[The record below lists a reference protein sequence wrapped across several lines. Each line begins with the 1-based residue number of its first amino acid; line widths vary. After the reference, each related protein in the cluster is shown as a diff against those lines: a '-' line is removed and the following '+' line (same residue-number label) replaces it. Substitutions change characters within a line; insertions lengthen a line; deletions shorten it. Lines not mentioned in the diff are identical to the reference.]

1 MLDEQ
6 RPMNRQ
12 DRQDDQLDRSM
23 EHLLS
28 KYENGD
34 EKDQQIEE
42 LAQANQELLLINE
55 ELKKRV
61 SEQGT
66 KSSQGGMLSGRTANK
81 QIEQNNAL
89 HTEMVIELNDQIDE
103 LKIEADKLRS
113 SIKEAKQGEGAY
125 KKEIQA
131 LKYDN
136 KRQSCDLKDAKERF
150 EKIKVEYQA

>member
-1 MLDEQ
+1 MLDDQ

-55 ELKKRV
+55 DLKKRI
-61 SEQGT
+61 SEQGA
-66 KSSQGGMLSGRTANK
+66 KSSQGGMLSGRTANR

-89 HTEMVIELNDQIDE
+89 HTEMVIELND
-103 LKIEADKLRS
+103 
-113 SIKEAKQGEGAY
+113 
-125 KKEIQA
+125 
-131 LKYDN
+131 
-136 KRQSCDLKDAKERF
+136 
-150 EKIKVEYQA
+150 

>member
-1 MLDEQ
+1 
-6 RPMNRQ
+6 
-12 DRQDDQLDRSM
+12 
-23 EHLLS
+23 
-28 KYENGD
+28 
-34 EKDQQIEE
+34 
-42 LAQANQELLLINE
+42 
-55 ELKKRV
+55 
-61 SEQGT
+61 
-66 KSSQGGMLSGRTANK
+66 
-81 QIEQNNAL
+81 
-89 HTEMVIELNDQIDE
+89 MVIELNDQIDE